1 MDLGFDIFRTLD
13 DGTPLWIKQV
23 ATLDDGKKSLE
34 ALMSAAPGEYFI
46 RDASTGEIVL
56 RMGCNSTRLTRTSTR
71 GASGASRSLAHPA
84 HTGFAVFFGRPL
96 T

>member
-23 ATLDDGKKSLE
+23 ATLDDGKKQLE
-34 ALMSAAPGEYFI
+34 ALVSAEPAEYFV

-56 RMGCNSTRLTRTSTR
+56 RL
-71 GASGASRSLAHPA
+71 GAIPPA
-84 HTGFAVFFGRPL
+84 
-96 T
+96 

>member
-23 ATLDDGKKSLE
+23 ATLDDGKRHLNE
-34 ALMSAAPGEYFI
+34 LIRAMPGEYFV

-56 RMGCNSTRLTRTSTR
+56 RL
-71 GASGASRSLAHPA
+71 GAIPPA
-84 HTGFAVFFGRPL
+84 
-96 T
+96 

>member
-23 ATLDDGKKSLE
+23 ATLDDGKKHLH
-34 ALMSAAPGEYFI
+34 ALRSDAPAEYFI

-56 RMGCNSTRLTRTSTR
+56 RL
-71 GASGASRSLAHPA
+71 GAIPPA
-84 HTGFAVFFGRPL
+84 
-96 T
+96 